1 MLMSTGNITL
11 EGLSD
16 LLFDKFW
23 DHDKMDRPI
32 DQKMYLN
39 DDNHLVMPG
48 SNLHAFLWNERK
60 AGCVKFFEGKGSP
73 QYLARVGFVNIV
85 DREALILGKGDKP
98 IKWTGQAKKPI
109 FIINESGVTGSGN
122 KIVKQPIKPRPGV
135 SLPWKIQF
143 SITVVENDMIDVQK
157 LYNWVSRGGL
167 LIGLGTWRPRFGRF
181 LVAKWDVS
189 ESGKSEPLIS
199 IMREEMEAD
208 PD

>member
-1 MLMSTGNITL
+1 MLMSTVEITL

-39 DDNHLVMPG
+39 EDSHLVLPG

-60 AGCVKFFEGKGSP
+60 PGCVKFFEGKGSP
-73 QYLARVGFVNIV
+73 QYLARVGFVNVI
-85 DREALILGKGDKP
+85 DREALILGKGGKP
-98 IKWTGQAKKPI
+98 IKWAGTPKKPI
-109 FIINESGVTGSGN
+109 FVINESGVTGTAS
-122 KIVKQPIKPRPGV
+122 KIIKQPIKPRPGV
-135 SLPWKIQF
+135 SLPWVIKYTM
-143 SITVVENDMIDVQK
+143 TVVENDMIDVQK

-181 LVAKWDVS
+181 LVKRWDVT
-189 ESGKSEPLIS
+189 ESGESEPFVPI
-199 IMREEMEAD
+199 
-208 PD
+208 PDQE